1 MQKLKTWLVSL
12 GLLSSMAFAQTP
24 DFSNDRIYFL
34 LTDRFANGDTT
45 NDLGANPQ
53 QPLNW
58 HGGDFKGL
66 IQKIKEG
73 YFQRL
78 GFTAIWI
85 TPVYLQTPPVPVTGG
100 PNAGSE
106 FAGYH
111 GYWAEDY
118 FKVDPHLGT
127 LDDLKELVKVAHD
140 NGLKIVQDMVVNHLG
155 YGATLSKTRPEWFNT
170 DADCNAS
177 INRDVDCVL
186 AGLPDLKQD
195 IPEVQKLLNDAV
207 AYWIKEV
214 GIDGIRMDTMKH
226 SADSYWPQ
234 FFAEGGPADASK
246 IWTVGEVYNGDPNFL
261 SKYLN
266 FGAPSVLDFGLYGAI
281 KDSISGGAD
290 ATPVADVLSR
300 DGVYPDARRLSTF
313 IDNHDVKRFVSE
325 SAERGVT
332 GQAAV
337 ERLDLALSLI
347 YTLRGTPVVYYGTEL
362 VMPGEGDPY
371 NYPLGRSNREDMK
384 FEGALQAPIAQRL
397 TALNQ
402 LRSNTP
408 TLRNGRYAEVCRP
421 YGDTNVFAFKR
432 SQLGQP
438 PVVVVMNNGDSAIN
452 FNDLPLELSK
462 TFAPSAQLQ
471 EMTGRTLSVTLN
483 GDGNL
488 VGSLP
493 ARTLYVLTAERGPGA
508 YSNPENPCIALAK
521 AGGASALVKMNFTV
535 DARSQGNGPLE
546 LRRFDT
552 GSQVTYPMQPDPER
566 PGFWKTTISVPKN
579 TLLKFKYGNLN
590 ARAQNSGYEGYGEPD
605 RSVVA
610 KEENA
615 NVQNVF
621 NFIVSPVPTLIVTGK
636 VTKNGQP
643 VANALVA
650 LEGENTLFHALT
662 LDDGSYYLP
671 IPAGKQKVRARH
683 PDFGGSDWVELEG
696 AQQNFNFELK

>member
-1 MQKLKTWLVSL
+1 MRQLKTWLLSL
-12 GLLSSMAFAQTP
+12 GLLSSFALAQTP

-34 LTDRFANGDTT
+34 LTDRFANGDPS

-58 HGGDFKGL
+58 HGGDFKGI

-73 YFQRL
+73 YFQKL
-78 GFTAIWI
+78 GFSALWI

-127 LDDLKELVKVAHD
+127 LEDLKELVKVAHD
-140 NGLKIVQDMVVNHLG
+140 NGLKVVQDMVVNHMG
-155 YGATLSKTRPEWFNT
+155 YGATLAKTNPGYFHT
-170 DADCNAS
+170 DAECNSSTSKDQDCP
-177 INRDVDCVL
+177 L
-186 AGLPDLKQD
+186 AGLPDLKQEL
-195 IPEVQKLLNDAV
+195 PEVQMLLNDAV
-207 AYWIKEV
+207 SYWVKEV

-226 SADSYWPQ
+226 SSDAYWPQ
-234 FFAEGGPADASK
+234 FFAAGGPADPEK
-246 IWTVGEVYNGDPNFL
+246 IWTVGEVFDGNPVFL
-261 SKYLN
+261 SKFLN
-266 FGAPSVLDFGLYGAI
+266 FGSPSVLDFGLYGAI
-281 KDSISGGAD
+281 KDSISGGGD
-290 ATPVADVLSR
+290 ATRVAEVLAQDS
-300 DGVYPDARRLSTF
+300 VYPDARRLSTF
-313 IDNHDVKRFVSE
+313 IDNHDVKRFISE
-325 SAERGVT
+325 AAERGVT

-362 VMPGEGDPY
+362 AAAGEGDPY

-384 FEGALQAPIAQRL
+384 FEGALDTPISKRL
-397 TALNQ
+397 MTLNQ
-402 LRSNTP
+402 LRASTP
-408 TLRNGRYAEVCRP
+408 ALRNGRYAEVCRP
-421 YGDTNVFAFKR
+421 YGDTSIFAFKR

-438 PVVVVMNNGDSAIN
+438 PLVVVMNNGDSPIDLGA
-452 FNDLPLELSK
+452 LPLELSK
-462 TFAPSAQLQ
+462 TFAASAPLT
-471 EMTGRTLSVTLN
+471 ELTGKSLSVSLN

-493 ARTLYVLTAERGPGA
+493 ARTLYILTAERGAGA

-535 DARSQGNGPLE
+535 DARSQGNGPIE

-552 GSQVTYPMQPDPER
+552 GSQVTYPMQQDPEK
-566 PGFWKTTISVPKN
+566 PGFWKTSISVPKN

-590 ARAQNSGYEGYGEPD
+590 PKAQNSGYEGYGEPD

-615 NVQNVF
+615 DVQSVY
-621 NFIVSPVPTLIVTGK
+621 NFIVSPVPTVVLTGK
-636 VTKNGQP
+636 VLKDGQP

-662 LDDGSYYLP
+662 REDGTYHLP
-671 IPAGKQKVRARH
+671 LPAGKQKIRARH
-683 PDFGGSDWVELEG
+683 ADSGATDFMEVEG
-696 AQQNFNFELK
+696 AQQNFDFNLK